1 MGWLKTLFGGG
12 GGGDEGVVGRSSGG
26 LGVEELARR
35 VGIELQD
42 LRKVPVRYRE
52 FTIPKRNG
60 GERRIYAPEEPLKAV
75 QRRVLRGVL
84 GRLRAHEAANGFEAG
99 RSIVSNAARHVG
111 KAVVVRMDVKEFFAS
126 TNKHRVIE
134 YFKAIGWDDEA
145 ADLLVKLCTHK
156 GGLPQGAP
164 TSPRLSN
171 LVNWR
176 LDERL
181 VRMAEAVAP
190 GSVYTRYADD
200 ITFSLEAD
208 ERAAVRSLIFWT
220 RRIAK
225 EEGGYQVHQR
235 AKMRVIRRNDRQL
248 VTGLVVNER
257 VNLPRAKRRWLRAVR
272 HHAKTGREA
281 TLTPEQLAGWDAL
294 ESMVRGR
301 ETERG
306 GT

>member
-1 MGWLKTLFGGG
+1 MGWLKSLFGGG
-12 GGGDEGVVGRSSGG
+12 GGGDEGAVGPSSGR
-26 LGVEELARR
+26 LGAEELARR
-35 VGIELQD
+35 VGIGLDD

-60 GERRIYAPEEPLKAV
+60 GERRIFAPEEPLKAV

-84 GRLRAHEAANGFEAG
+84 GQLKAHDAANGFEAG
-99 RSIVSNAARHVG
+99 KSILSNAVGHVR
-111 KAVVVRMDVKEFFAS
+111 KAVIVRMDVKEFFAS
-126 TNKHRVIE
+126 TTKQRVAE
-134 YFKAIGWDDEA
+134 YFRAIGWDDDA

-181 VRMAEAVAP
+181 IRMAEAVAP
-190 GSVYTRYADD
+190 GAAYTRYADD
-200 ITFSLEAD
+200 ITFSLASD
-208 ERAAVRSLIFWT
+208 DRVAVRGIIYWT
-220 RRIAK
+220 RRIAR
-225 EEGGYQVHQR
+225 EEAGYRVHQQ

-257 VNLPRAKRRWLRAVR
+257 VNLPRATRRWLRAVR
-272 HHAKTGREA
+272 HHAATGRQA
-281 TLTPEQLAGWDAL
+281 TLSAGQLAGWEAL
-294 ESMVRGR
+294 EAMVQGR
-301 ETERG
+301 EST
-306 GT
+306 